1 METFIGI
8 EYNTWWFLLLGA
20 VVTGYAILDGFDMGV
35 GAIHLFLG
43 KKENRKIALNAIGP
57 VWDGNEVWLVITGG
71 VLFAAFPPVYATLF
85 SGLYIPLMLFLVM
98 IIFRAISI
106 EFRGKEEMNW
116 WRQTWDIAF
125 SVSSIIM
132 AVALGMVLGNVLQG
146 LPIDETGE
154 FTHSTDFS
162 FINPFSLL
170 TGITALALFMLHGAL
185 YLGMKTEGKLYQ
197 QLTKIIKNST
207 VFFILS
213 ALLLSFYTLLYVPHL
228 TDKIKAQEWLFFLP
242 VLLVL
247 LMANIPRQVSKQNY
261 GYAFISSTGVISA
274 LLVIGAVGLYPTMLY
289 STIDPE
295 YSLTLFNASAS
306 EKSLGY
312 MLTIAMIAVPLVAI
326 YTGFVFWTFRGKVKI
341 DEYSY

>member
-20 VVTGYAILDGFDMGV
+20 VVSGYAILDGFDMGV

-43 KKENRKIALNAIGP
+43 SSENRKISLNSIGP

-106 EFRGKEEMNW
+106 EFRGKEPMNW
-116 WRQTWDIAF
+116 WRKTWDIAF
-125 SVSSIIM
+125 ALSSTIM

-154 FTHSTDFS
+154 FTHSTDFN

-170 TGITALALFMLHGAL
+170 TGITTLALFMLHGAL
-185 YLGMKTEGKLYQ
+185 YLGMKTEGKLYE
-197 QLTKIIKNST
+197 QLSKIIKNST

-228 TDKIKAQEWLFFLP
+228 TDQIKEQEWMFFLP
-242 VLLVL
+242 VVLVL
-247 LMANIPRQVSKQNY
+247 LMANIPRQVSKKNY
-261 GYAFISSTGVISA
+261 GYAFISSTGVIST
-274 LLVIGAVGLYPTMLY
+274 LLVIGAVGLYPSMLY
-289 STIDPE
+289 STINPE
-295 YSLTLFNASAS
+295 YSLTLYNASAS

-312 MLTIAMIAVPLVAI
+312 MLTIAMIAIPLVGI
-326 YTGFVFWTFRGKVKI
+326 YTGFVFWTFKGKVKI
-341 DEYSY
+341 DEHSY